1 MKNIRIRN
9 KSMKKRKK
17 MDLVRSA
24 KIFVSS
30 GLNRIAKSAFYM
42 EIVRTSGARGTESRK
57 SAYANAQKGI
67 NGDLKNREKDVK
79 R

>member
-1 MKNIRIRN
+1 M
-9 KSMKKRKK
+9 
-17 MDLVRSA
+17 
-24 KIFVSS
+24 SS

-42 EIVRTSGARGTESRK
+42 EIVRTSGARGTESRE